1 MRILVTGANGRL
13 GGALVKMLAKSR
25 GLDSHTVIGVD
36 IDDVDVTDF
45 SVIRQYVVDLKPDL
59 VIHCAAWTDVDACAH
74 APEKA
79 IEINGYGAQ
88 NVALAAAHVNAGILY
103 VSTNEVFDG
112 HPNHPYY
119 EYDLPN
125 PINAYGY
132 SKFVGERSVMSVN
145 PKHYIVRTS
154 WLFAHGGKNFIQ
166 SILQATDD
174 GKKLRVVTDEV
185 ANPTYNDDLAEAI
198 IKLISIGRYGIYHFT
213 NAGACS
219 RYTFARYVLDQAGHV
234 RVNIEPISSREWSRA
249 SNPPTYSGLVNLT
262 GKMVGINL
270 RPWEEAVDAFLHQ
283 EGLLKTT

>member
-1 MRILVTGANGRL
+1 MRILVTGAKGRL
-13 GGALVKMLAKSR
+13 GSSVVKLLAQPR
-25 GLDSHTVIGVD
+25 GLDSYTVIGID

-45 SVIRQYVVDLKPDL
+45 AVIRQYVADLKPDL
-59 VIHCAAWTDVDACAH
+59 VLHCAAWTDVDACALE
-74 APEKA
+74 PEKA

-88 NVALAAAHVNAGILY
+88 NVALAAAHVNAGVLY

-112 HPNHPYY
+112 HPNHAYY
-119 EYDLPN
+119 EYDIPN

-132 SKFVGERSVMSVN
+132 SKFVGERSVMAVN
-145 PKHYIVRTS
+145 PKHYVVRTS

-166 SILQATDD
+166 SILRATDA

-198 IKLISIGRYGIYHFT
+198 TRLIRTERYGIYHFT

-234 RVNIEPISSREWSRA
+234 TVNIEPISSREWSRA
-249 SNPPTYSGLVNLT
+249 SHPPTYSGLVNIT

-270 RPWEEAVDAFLHQ
+270 RPWQEAVDAFLQQ
-283 EGLLKTT
+283 EGLLKVP